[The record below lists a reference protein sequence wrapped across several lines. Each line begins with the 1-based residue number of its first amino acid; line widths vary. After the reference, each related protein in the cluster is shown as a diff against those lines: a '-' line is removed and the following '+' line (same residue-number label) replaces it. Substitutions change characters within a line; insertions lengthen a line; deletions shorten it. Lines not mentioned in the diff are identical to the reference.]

1 LTRQSLASGRRT
13 PHMATLPLDR
23 PRPRHLVRA
32 PLPSWPPGWN
42 CADYATSRRLTA
54 ALRIRYQMLSSP
66 AHSAY
71 PWSPGRRTGRS
82 GPCRPGRT
90 RQHCRPRPVAS
101 RTQTMT
107 RFRPRIAGSSF
118 VTWTAPA
125 TALPIAWDEALR
137 RLHEPDTVQHRRAPA
152 PYNRATRRQAASRT
166 PAGMRKRELSAST
179 SLPRV

>member
-1 LTRQSLASGRRT
+1 
-13 PHMATLPLDR
+13 MATLPLDR

-54 ALRIRYQMLSSP
+54 ALQIRYQMLSSP
-66 AHSAY
+66 GALGLSPVARPAHRTVWTLAAWQD
-71 PWSPGRRTGRS
+71 PATLQAATGRQ
-82 GPCRPGRT
+82 P
-90 RQHCRPRPVAS
+90 H
-101 RTQTMT
+101 TQIMT

-125 TALPIAWDEALR
+125 TALPITWEEALR